1 MLLQT
6 ITCLAP
12 TLDIKPAAMIQKK
25 VETSFSVSME
35 LRINLARRYDIYVL
49 FSDHWSAHGFA
60 KNTNVIELY
69 NLILKGANH
78 NQRTWYNS
86 GIGTYARPSWKSA
99 KYYRKVIYHKVD
111 LAIAWCVMC
120 PHTKLA
126 VLILIL
132 TGSGTLKK
140 QYWQLIDGYLT
151 PMNLVTV
158 YSFLVSHLNCSSMPF
173 YSEMSR
179 FFSRRI
185 SSPSPFS
192 ND

>member
-35 LRINLARRYDIYVL
+35 LRINLARRYTIYVL
-49 FSDHWSAHGFA
+49 FSYCLRTHGFA

-111 LAIAWCVMC
+111 LAIAWCVTC

-132 TGSGTLKK
+132 TRSGTLKK

-151 PMNLVTV
+151 PTNLVTV
-158 YSFLVSHLNCSSMPF
+158 YFFLVSHLLF
-173 YSEMSR
+173 IYAVLFRDVKVFLAAHFKSES
-179 FFSRRI
+179 FQQ
-185 SSPSPFS
+185 
-192 ND
+192 